1 MKKSLKDYFFGRKI
15 SSRDDVVKEP
25 SAPTQEEVDAVEVET
40 TLHTV
45 KAPIPFLFREEDVW
59 VVCGKGI
66 GLRGE
71 TVGKIRSGLRRKG
84 YDIQYYDKVFGG
96 ITKEMLEYNFPDLEL
111 DVEQLSAASF
121 VQAIR
126 EGLGLE
132 IPDLSITFIRYA
144 GKSEPSLFEMEPQ
157 DCFSV
162 FDASAPNAHEFMT
175 KALAYIQSLKNI
187 GDSGIRFSK
196 RDDEDSVM
204 FSITGYDNDDQIL
217 FRESNDKYL
226 EDSAPPTPDEAFD
239 MEMTKVAND
248 TFAGLRH
255 LIINGYSIDVIEGW
269 LNKLSK
275 RSRVV
280 ITDKFKIL
288 LPDYQNKE
296 VVMNHLPKALFL
308 FFLKHDRGYAI
319 YQMQDQKKE
328 LMDIYQKLT
337 NSNDLETIEKRID
350 SLVNPDGI
358 SFVEKCSLI
367 RKAFDGKVPDRFVED
382 YYIQG
387 PQGEAKRIKL
397 DRSLVEWRV
406 KI

>member
-1 MKKSLKDYFFGRKI
+1 MKKSLKDYIFSHGI
-15 SSRDDVVKEP
+15 SSRDDVVKEE

-45 KAPIPFLFREEDVW
+45 KAPIPFLPRKEDVW

-71 TVGKIRSGLRRKG
+71 TVGKIRSGLSRKG

-96 ITKEMLEYNFPDLEL
+96 ITKEALEYNFPDL
-111 DVEQLSAASF
+111 DVDIVQLSAASF
-121 VQAIR
+121 TQAIR
-126 EGLGLE
+126 DGLGLE

-144 GKSEPSLFEMEPQ
+144 GKSEPSLFETEPQ

-162 FDASAPNAHEFMT
+162 FDASAPNAREFFT
-175 KALAYIQSLKNI
+175 KALAYIQSLKDI
-187 GDSGIRFSK
+187 GDSGVRFSVV
-196 RDDEDSVM
+196 RQ
-204 FSITGYDNDDQIL
+204 DNDEGLL
-217 FRESNDKYL
+217 FRRGNEHML
-226 EDSAPPTPDEAFD
+226 EDNAPPTPDEMFD
-239 MEMTKVAND
+239 LEMRKVADD
-248 TFAGLRH
+248 TFLGLQH

-296 VVMNHLPKALFL
+296 VVMNHLPKALYL

-319 YQMQDQKKE
+319 YQMQDQKRE
-328 LMDIYQKLT
+328 LMEIYQKLT
-337 NSNDLETIEKRID
+337 NSNDLETIEQRID
-350 SLVNPDGI
+350 SLVHPNGI

-367 RKAFDGKVPDRFVED
+367 RKAFDGKVPSRFVED

-397 DRSLVEWRV
+397 DRSLVEWQV

>member
-1 MKKSLKDYFFGRKI
+1 MKKSLKDHIFGRKI
-15 SSRDDVVKEP
+15 SSRDDVVKEQ
-25 SAPTQEEVDAVEVET
+25 SAPTQEEVDAVKVET
-40 TLHTV
+40 TLYTV
-45 KAPIPFLFREEDVW
+45 KAPIPFLFRDDDVW
-59 VVCGKGI
+59 VVCGKGV

-71 TVGKIRSGLRRKG
+71 TVGKIRSGLSWKG

-96 ITKEMLEYNFPDLEL
+96 ITKEALEYNFPDL
-111 DVEQLSAASF
+111 DVDIEQLSASNF

-126 EGLGLE
+126 DGLGLE
-132 IPDLSITFIRYA
+132 IPELSITFIRYV
-144 GKSEPSLFEMEPQ
+144 GKSEPSPFETDPQ

-175 KALAYIQSLKNI
+175 KALAYIQSLEDI
-187 GDSGIRFSK
+187 SDSGVRFSVK
-196 RDDEDSVM
+196 RRGDDD
-204 FSITGYDNDDQIL
+204 GLL
-217 FRESNDKYL
+217 FRRGNEGIL
-226 EDSAPPTPDEAFD
+226 EDNAPPTPDEVFD
-239 MEMTKVAND
+239 MEMMKVAD
-248 TFAGLRH
+248 ETYAGLRH

-280 ITDKFKIL
+280 ITDRFQIL

-319 YQMQDQKKE
+319 YQMQDQKRE

-337 NSNDLETIEKRID
+337 NSNDLETIEQRID
-350 SLVNPDGI
+350 SLVDPNGI

-367 RKAFDGKVPDRFVED
+367 RKAFNGKVPNRFVDD

-387 PQGEAKRIKL
+387 PQGDAKRIKL
-397 DRSLVEWRV
+397 DRSLVEWQV